1 MPSALNIM
9 AVNAGSNRSVH
20 HVSVMVVAFL
30 AIAVLCV
37 VLLLEKIHAQQSTT
51 ARLVQQPDLVLG
63 IGHSMKVNAVALGL
77 DDRLLASASAD
88 NTIGLW
94 DVPSGRELRALSGH
108 KGWVKCVRFSPDG
121 RLLASGSND
130 KTIKIWDVAR
140 GNEIH
145 TLEGHTAPVESIAFS
160 ADGHLLASG
169 SADNSAK
176 LWDLTTARESNT
188 LRGHSGWVTAVAFSG
203 DGNWLATGSK
213 DTTVRLWEVATG
225 REARVLKGHVDR
237 INAVTFSPNAEW
249 IASASSDGTIKIW
262 KTESGQETR
271 SLSSA
276 AGAEIAVAFSGDGQS
291 VMSVTSNR
299 TVKVWNIGTGREVRT
314 AGNPASLDFVESVAF
329 AADTQSFISSADK
342 SVELYDSTSA
352 KKIRSFDS
360 RAAGF
365 YALAFSANARWF
377 ASAGK
382 DKTIRLWDTMTGRQL
397 PALVGHTGYVTSLVF
412 SKDGGWLASGSIDQT
427 IRVWDTST
435 GRETRK
441 LTGHDEAV
449 NSLALS
455 PDNQWLASGGYDKS
469 IRIWNPQSGE
479 EIHRLSGHTGE
490 VTAIAFSADGK
501 WLASASVDKTIRVWS
516 TTTWAESRVLT
527 ATSPVTAIVFSPDSK
542 WLAASGNDVTFKLFD
557 VATWRETGAVPGTSS
572 QVHAL
577 AFSPDGRWLATASA
591 DGAVRIWDPAS
602 AAPLHVLTGHSDSVN
617 TVAFS
622 ADGKWLLSSGEDASI
637 LLWEATSGQKTATL
651 AALRESDDWLVVTPD
666 GLFDG
671 SPTAWSQILWRF
683 GGNTFNHL
691 PVEVFF
697 SEFYYPGL
705 LAEILNGKRPHAP
718 LDISRKDR
726 RQPQI
731 DLKLAASVNENEVT
745 ARTVSIKINVTEA
758 RTGDQKEGS
767 GVRDVRLF
775 RNASLV
781 KAWRGDVQLN
791 ADGGAVLEAQVPI
804 VAGKNVITA
813 YAFNRDNIKSADAE
827 LSLVGSKELKRGG
840 TAYIFVAGVNQYA
853 NSSFNLRYAVAD
865 AGDFGEELQRAQM
878 RIGNFTDIQVI
889 PLLDRAVTKAN
900 FIYGLQRLSQGEGA
914 AAPVGV
920 PDILKK
926 LKTAQPEDAVVI
938 YFAGHGVATPDG
950 RFYLIP
956 HDLGYDGPRTQLDG
970 TSLRNIL
977 DHSISDRE
985 LEQALENIDAGQLLL
1000 VIDACNS
1007 GQALESEEKRRGPMN
1022 SKGLAQLA
1030 YEKGMYVLT
1039 AAQSYQ
1045 AALEQRRLGHGYL
1058 TYALVEEG
1066 LKTPAADARPKDGQV
1081 ELSEWLD
1088 YAVARV
1094 PLMQAGTAKD
1104 AQGRILEQED
1114 DSKKKT
1120 RDVQRPRVF
1129 YRSNAEARQMIIAR
1143 P

>member
-1 MPSALNIM
+1 M
-9 AVNAGSNRSVH
+9 AVNTRSNHPDH
-20 HVSVMVVAFL
+20 HGPLMVMACLAVA
-30 AIAVLCV
+30 ALCV
-37 VLLLEKIHAQQSTT
+37 VPLLEKIHAQSTS

-77 DDRLLASASAD
+77 NDRLLASASAD

-94 DVPSGRELRALSGH
+94 DVSSGRELRALSGH
-108 KGWVKCVRFSPDG
+108 KGWVKCVAFSPDG

-130 KTIKIWDVAR
+130 KTIKIWDVAT
-140 GNEIH
+140 GNGIH

-160 ADGHLLASG
+160 AAGHLMASG
-169 SADNSAK
+169 SADNSVK
-176 LWDLTTARESNT
+176 LWDLTTAREANT
-188 LRGHSGWVTAVAFSG
+188 FRGHTGWVTAVTFSR
-203 DGNWLATGSK
+203 DGKWLATGSK
-213 DTTVRLWEVATG
+213 DATVRLWEVATG
-225 REARVLKGHVDR
+225 REARVLKGHTDR
-237 INAVTFSPNAEW
+237 INAVAFSPNAEW
-249 IASASSDGTIKIW
+249 IASASSDGTVKIW
-262 KTESGQETR
+262 KTESGKEPR

-276 AGAEIAVAFSGDGQS
+276 AGPEIAVAFSGDGQS
-291 VMSVTSNR
+291 VLSVSSNR
-299 TVKVWNIGTGREVRT
+299 TVKVWSVATGREVRT
-314 AGNPASLDFVESVAF
+314 AGNAASLDFVESIAF
-329 AADTQSFISSADK
+329 ASDGQSFVSSADK
-342 SVELYDSTSA
+342 SVELYDTSA
-352 KKIRSFDS
+352 KKIRAFDS

-412 SKDGGWLASGSIDQT
+412 SKDGAWLASGSIDQT
-427 IRVWDTST
+427 VRVWDTST

-449 NSLALS
+449 NALALS

-469 IRIWNPQSGE
+469 IRIWDPKSGVQ
-479 EIHRLSGHTGE
+479 IRRLSGHSGE

-501 WLASASVDKTIRVWS
+501 WLVSGSVDKTIRVWN
-516 TTTWAESRVLT
+516 TTTWAEPRVLT
-527 ATSPVTAIVFSPDSK
+527 TASPVTAIVFSPDNK
-542 WLAASGNDVTFKLFD
+542 WLAAAGNEVAFKLFD
-557 VATWRETGAVPGTSS
+557 VATWQETGVGHSTST

-577 AFSPDGRWLATASA
+577 AFSPDSRWLATASA
-591 DGAVRIWDPAS
+591 EGAVRIWDPGS
-602 AAPLHVLTGHSDSVN
+602 AEPLHVLTGHSDSVN

-622 ADGKWLLSSGEDASI
+622 ADGKWLLSGGEDASI
-637 LLWEATSGQKTATL
+637 LVWEAASGQKTATL
-651 AALRESDDWLVVTPD
+651 ASLRESDDWLVVTPD

-671 SPTAWSQILWRF
+671 SPAAWSQILWRF

-705 LAEILNGKRPHAP
+705 LAEILSGKRPQAP
-718 LDISRKDR
+718 LDISQKDR
-726 RQPQI
+726 RQPQVG
-731 DLKLAASVNENEVT
+731 LGLAASVNENDVT
-745 ARTVSIKINVTEA
+745 TRTLTIKINIAEA
-758 RTGDQKEGS
+758 RADSDQKGGS

-781 KAWRGDVQLN
+781 RAWRGDVQLN
-791 ADGGAVLEAQVPI
+791 ADGRAVLEAQVPI
-804 VAGKNVITA
+804 VAGQNLITA
-813 YAFNRDNIKSADAE
+813 YAFNRDNIKSVDAE
-827 LSLVGSKELKRGG
+827 LSLTGSKELKRGG

-853 NSSFNLRYAVAD
+853 NSSFNLRYAVSD
-865 AGDFGEELQRAQM
+865 AGDFGQELGRAQL
-878 RIGNFTDIQVI
+878 RLGNFTDIQVI
-889 PLLDRAVTKAN
+889 PLLDRSVTKAN
-900 FIYGLQRLSQGEGA
+900 FIYALQRLSLGA
-914 AAPVGV
+914 AAKAPVGS
-920 PDILKK
+920 PDVLQM

-956 HDLGYDGPRTQLDG
+956 HDLGYDGPRTQLDAA
-970 TSLRNIL
+970 SLRGIL

-985 LEQALENIDAGQLLL
+985 LEQALESIDAGQLVL

-1030 YEKGMYVLT
+1030 YEKGMYILT

-1094 PLMQAGTAKD
+1094 PLMQAGTATD
-1104 AQGRILEQED
+1104 AQGRTLEQEED
-1114 DSKKKT
+1114 VKKKT

-1129 YRSNAEARQMIIAR
+1129 YRSNTEARQMIIAR

>member
-1 MPSALNIM
+1 
-9 AVNAGSNRSVH
+9 
-20 HVSVMVVAFL
+20 
-30 AIAVLCV
+30 
-37 VLLLEKIHAQQSTT
+37 
-51 ARLVQQPDLVLG
+51 
-63 IGHSMKVNAVALGL
+63 MKVDAVALGL
-77 DDRLLASASAD
+77 NDSLLASASAD
-88 NTIGLW
+88 NTVGLW
-94 DVPSGRELRALSGH
+94 DVASGRELRALSGH
-108 KGWVKCVRFSPDG
+108 KGWVKCVAFSPDG
-121 RLLASGSND
+121 RLVASGSND
-130 KTIKIWDVAR
+130 KTIKIWDVAS
-140 GNEIH
+140 GKELH
-145 TLEGHTAPVESIAFS
+145 SLEGHAAPVESIAFS
-160 ADGHLLASG
+160 ADGRWLASG
-169 SADNSAK
+169 SADNSVK
-176 LWDLTTARESNT
+176 LWDLTTARETNT
-188 LRGHSGWVTAVAFSG
+188 LRGHSGWVTAVTFSG
-203 DGNWLATGSK
+203 DGKWLVTGSK
-213 DTTVRLWEVATG
+213 DNTLRLWEVATG
-225 REARVLKGHVDR
+225 RETRLLKGHTDR
-237 INAVTFSPNAEW
+237 INAIAFSPNAEW
-249 IASASSDGTIKIW
+249 IASASGDGTIKLW
-262 KTESGQETR
+262 KTENGKETR
-271 SLSSA
+271 SLLSG
-276 AGAEIAVAFSGDGQS
+276 AGPEIAVAFSRDGQS
-291 VMSVTSNR
+291 VFSASSNR
-299 TVKVWNIGTGREVRT
+299 TLKVWNVASGREVRT
-314 AGNPASLDFVESVAF
+314 SGNPASLDFVESIAF
-329 AADTQSFISSADK
+329 ASDAQSFVASADK

-352 KKIRSFDS
+352 QEIRAFES

-412 SKDGGWLASGSIDQT
+412 SKDGAWVASGSIDQT

-449 NSLALS
+449 NALAIS
-455 PDNQWLASGGYDKS
+455 PDNQSLASAGYDKS
-469 IRIWNPQSGE
+469 IRIWNPQTGA
-479 EIHRLSGHTGE
+479 EIRRLSGHTGE
-490 VTAIAFSADGK
+490 VTTIAFSADGK
-501 WLASASVDKTIRVWS
+501 WLASGSVDKTIRVWS
-516 TTTWAESRVLT
+516 TTTWTEPRVLI
-527 ATSPVTAIVFSPDSK
+527 ADSPVTALVFSPDNK
-542 WLAASGNDVTFKLFD
+542 WLAASGKDSAFKLFD
-557 VATWRETGAVPGTSS
+557 VATWQENGPARSTSAE
-572 QVHAL
+572 VRAL
-577 AFSPDGRWLATASA
+577 AFSPDSRWLATASA
-591 DGAVRIWDPAS
+591 DGAVRVWDPAS
-602 AAPLHVLTGHSDSVN
+602 ASPARVLTGHSDSVN

-637 LLWEATSGQKTATL
+637 LLWEAASGQKVATL
-651 AALRESDDWLVVTPD
+651 AALRDSDDWLVVTPD

-705 LAEILNGKRPHAP
+705 LAEILGGKRPQAP
-718 LDISRKDR
+718 LDISQKDR

-731 DLKLAASVNENEVT
+731 GLTFAAPVTENEVT
-745 ARTVSIKINVTEA
+745 TRTVTIKLKVAEA
-758 RTGDQKEGS
+758 RAGNDQKAGS

-775 RNASLV
+775 RNSSLV

-791 ADGGAVLEAQVPI
+791 DDGTAVLEAQVPI
-804 VAGKNVITA
+804 VAGPNLITA
-813 YAFNRDNIKSADAE
+813 YAFNRDNIKSVDTG
-827 LSLVGSKELKRGG
+827 LSLMGSRGLKRGG

-853 NSSFNLRYAVAD
+853 NSSFNLRYAVSD
-865 AGDFGEELQRAQM
+865 AGDFGDELQRAQL
-878 RIGNFTDIQVI
+878 RLGNFTDIQVI
-889 PLLDRAVTKAN
+889 PLLDSVVTKAN
-900 FIYGLQRLSQGEGA
+900 FIYGLQRLSQGEA
-914 AAPVGV
+914 ATAPAGS
-920 PDILKK
+920 PDALKK

-956 HDLGYDGPRTQLDG
+956 HDLGYDGPRTQLDAA
-970 TSLRNIL
+970 SLRSIL

-985 LEQALENIDAGQLLL
+985 LEQALENIDAGQLVL

-1030 YEKGMYVLT
+1030 YEKGMYILT

-1094 PLMQAGTAKD
+1094 PLMQAGTATD

-1114 DSKKKT
+1114 ESLSKKKT

-1129 YRSNAEARQMIIAR
+1129 YRSSTEARQMIIAR

>member
-1 MPSALNIM
+1 
-9 AVNAGSNRSVH
+9 
-20 HVSVMVVAFL
+20 MVVVCL
-30 AIAVLCV
+30 AVAALCV
-37 VLLLEKIHAQQSTT
+37 VSVLEKTHAHQSAS
-51 ARLVQQPDLVLG
+51 ARLAQPPDLVLG

-94 DVPSGRELRALSGH
+94 DVASGRELRALSGH
-108 KGWVKCVRFSPDG
+108 KGWVKCVAFSPDG

-130 KTIKIWDVAR
+130 KTIRIWDVAT
-140 GNEIH
+140 GKETH
-145 TLEGHTAPVESIAFS
+145 VLEGHTAPVESIAFS
-160 ADGHLLASG
+160 ADGRWLASG
-169 SADNSAK
+169 SADNSVK
-176 LWDLTTARESNT
+176 LWDLTTGREANT
-188 LRGHSGWVTAVAFSG
+188 VRGHSGWVTAVNFSR
-203 DGNWLATGSK
+203 DGKWLVTGSK
-213 DTTVRLWEVATG
+213 DTTVRLWDAATG
-225 REARVLKGHVDR
+225 REARILKGHTDR
-237 INAVTFSPNAEW
+237 INAVAFSPNAEW
-249 IASASSDGTIKIW
+249 IASASSDGTVRIW
-262 KTESGQETR
+262 KSDTGKETR
-271 SLSSA
+271 SLSSP
-276 AGAEIAVAFSGDGQS
+276 AGPEIAVAFTGDGQS
-291 VMSVTSNR
+291 VLSVSSNR
-299 TVKVWNIGTGREVRT
+299 TVKVWNVATGSEVRT

-329 AADTQSFISSADK
+329 ASDAQSFVSSADK
-342 SVELYDSTSA
+342 SAELYDSTSA

-365 YALAFSANARWF
+365 YTVAFSANARWF

-382 DKTIRLWDTMTGRQL
+382 DKTIRLWDTTTGRQL

-412 SKDGGWLASGSIDQT
+412 SKDGAWMASGSIDRT

-449 NSLALS
+449 NALALS
-455 PDNQWLASGGYDKS
+455 PDNQLLASASYDKS
-469 IRIWNPQSGE
+469 IRIWNPQSGAQ
-479 EIHRLSGHTGE
+479 IRALSGHAGE

-501 WLASASVDKTIRVWS
+501 WLASGSVDKTIRVWS
-516 TTTWAESRVLT
+516 TETWAEPRVLT
-527 ATSPVTAIVFSPDSK
+527 AASSVTAIAFSPDNK
-542 WLAASGNDVTFKLFD
+542 WLAASGSNFKLFD
-557 VATWRETGAVPGTSS
+557 VTTWQETGAVQSTST

-577 AFSPDGRWLATASA
+577 AFSPDSRWLATASA
-591 DGAVRIWDPAS
+591 DGAVRIWDPSSAS
-602 AAPLHVLTGHSDSVN
+602 PPRVLTGHSDSVN

-637 LLWEATSGQKTATL
+637 LLWEAASGQKTATL

-671 SPTAWSQILWRF
+671 SPAAWSQILWRF

-705 LAEILNGKRPHAP
+705 LAEILSGKRPQAP
-718 LDISRKDR
+718 LDISQKDR
-726 RQPQI
+726 RQPQVG
-731 DLKLAASVNENEVT
+731 LALPAAVNENEVT
-745 ARTVSIKINVTEA
+745 TRTVTVKINVAEA
-758 RTGDQKEGS
+758 RRGNDQKAG
-767 GVRDVRLF
+767 GVRDVRRLF

-781 KAWRGDVQLN
+781 KAWRGDVHLN
-791 ADGGAVLEAQVPI
+791 ADGSAVLEAQVPI
-804 VAGKNVITA
+804 VAGRNLITA
-813 YAFNRDNIKSADAE
+813 YAFNRDNIKSVDAE
-827 LSLVGSKELKRGG
+827 FSLTGSKELKRSG

-853 NSSFNLRYAVAD
+853 NSSFNLRYAVSD
-865 AGDFGEELQRAQM
+865 AGDFGAELQRAQL

-889 PLLDRAVTKAN
+889 PLLDRSVTKAN
-900 FIYGLQRLSQGEGA
+900 FIYALQRLSQGDA
-914 AAPVGV
+914 AKAPAGS
-920 PDILKK
+920 PDVLQMLKI
-926 LKTAQPEDAVVI
+926 AQPEDAVVI

-956 HDLGYDGPRTQLDG
+956 HDLGYDGPRTQLDAAN
-970 TSLRNIL
+970 LRGIL
-977 DHSISDRE
+977 EHSISDRE
-985 LEQALENIDAGQLLL
+985 LEQALENIDAGQLVL

-1030 YEKGMYVLT
+1030 YEKGMYILT

-1081 ELSEWLD
+1081 ELGEWLD

-1094 PLMQAGTAKD
+1094 PLMQAGTATD
-1104 AQGRILEQED
+1104 AQGRILEQEED
-1114 DSKKKT
+1114 AKKKT

-1129 YRSNAEARQMIIAR
+1129 YRSNTDARQMIIAR

>member
-1 MPSALNIM
+1 M
-9 AVNAGSNRSVH
+9 ANPKSNHRTNFISLMVRACLSV
-20 HVSVMVVAFL
+20 
-30 AIAVLCV
+30 AVLCIV
-37 VLLLEKIHAQQSTT
+37 PVLEHVHAQQPTS
-51 ARLVQQPDLVLG
+51 APSAQQPDLVLG
-63 IGHSMKVNAVALGL
+63 LGHSMKVNAVALGL
-77 DDRLLASASAD
+77 NDSLLASASAD

-94 DVPSGRELRALSGH
+94 DVSSGRELRALSGH
-108 KGWVKCVRFSPDG
+108 KGWVKCVAFSPDG

-130 KTIKIWDVAR
+130 KTIKIWDVAT
-140 GNEIH
+140 GAE
-145 TLEGHTAPVESIAFS
+145 LLSLAGHTAPIESIAFS
-160 ADGHLLASG
+160 GDGHLLASG
-169 SADNSAK
+169 GADNSVK
-176 LWDLTTARESNT
+176 LWDVTTGREASA
-188 LRGHSGWVTAVAFSG
+188 LRGHSGWVTAVAFSN
-203 DGNWLATGSK
+203 DGKWVATGSM

-225 REARVLKGHVDR
+225 RELRVMKGHADR
-237 INAVTFSPNAEW
+237 INALAFSPDGEW
-249 IASASSDGTIKIW
+249 IASASSDWTTRLW
-262 KTESGQETR
+262 KAQSGKETR
-271 SLSSA
+271 SLRSA
-276 AGAEIAVAFSGDGQS
+276 TKSEIAVAFSGDGRS
-291 VMSVTSNR
+291 VLSVSSNR
-299 TVKVWNIGTGREVRT
+299 TVKVWEVATGREVRT
-314 AGNPASLDFVESVAF
+314 AGNPANLDFVQSVAF
-329 AADTQSFISSADK
+329 ASDRRSFVSSADT
-342 SVELYDSTSA
+342 SVELYDINSA
-352 KKIRSFDS
+352 KKIRAFDS
-360 RAAGF
+360 HAGGF

-412 SKDGGWLASGSIDQT
+412 SKDGAWLASGSIDKT

-435 GRETRK
+435 GRVTRR
-441 LTGHDEAV
+441 LDGHDEAV
-449 NSLALS
+449 NALALS
-455 PDNQWLASGGYDKS
+455 PDNRWLASGSYDQS
-469 IRIWNPQSGE
+469 IRIWDLQSGTQAR
-479 EIHRLSGHTGE
+479 RLTGHSGE

-501 WLASASVDKTIRVWS
+501 WLASGSVDKTIRVWN
-516 TTTWAESRVLT
+516 TTTWAEPHVMS
-527 ATSPVTAIVFSPDSK
+527 AAGPVNALVFSPDNK
-542 WLAASGNDVTFKLFD
+542 WLAVTGADVAFKLFD
-557 VATWRETGAVPGTSS
+557 VATWQETKAAQSNSS

-577 AFSPDGRWLATASA
+577 AFSPDGRWLATASG

-602 AAPLHVLTGHSDSVN
+602 ASALQVLTGHSDSVN
-617 TVAFS
+617 ALAFS
-622 ADGKWLLSSGEDASI
+622 ADGKWLLSCGEDATI
-637 LLWEATSGQKTATL
+637 LLWEAASGQKIATL

-671 SPTAWSQILWRF
+671 SPSAWSQILWRF
-683 GGNTFNHL
+683 GGNSFNHL

-705 LAEILNGKRPHAP
+705 LAEILNGKGPHAP

-731 DLKLAASVNENEVT
+731 DLTLAASVTENEVT
-745 ARTVSIKINVTEA
+745 ARTVSIKINVAEA
-758 RTGDQKEGS
+758 RTGSDQKEGS

-781 KAWRGDVQLN
+781 KAWRGDLKLN
-791 ADGGAVLEAQVPI
+791 ADGGVVLEAQVPI

-853 NSSFNLRYAVAD
+853 NSSFNLRYAVSD
-865 AGDFGEELQRAQM
+865 AGDFGEELQRAQL

-914 AAPVGV
+914 AAPLGV

-970 TSLRNIL
+970 TSLRSIL

-985 LEQALENIDAGQLLL
+985 LEQALENIDAGQLVL

-1030 YEKGMYVLT
+1030 YEKGMYILT

-1066 LKTPAADARPKDGQV
+1066 LKTSAADARPKDGQV
-1081 ELSEWLD
+1081 ELNEWLD

-1094 PLMQAGTAKD
+1094 PLMQAGTATD

-1129 YRSNAEARQMIIAR
+1129 YRSNTEARQMIIAR

>member
-1 MPSALNIM
+1 M
-9 AVNAGSNRSVH
+9 AVNPKSNHPADIVSLMVLTCFAAGI
-20 HVSVMVVAFL
+20 L
-30 AIAVLCV
+30 CIAP
-37 VLLLEKIHAQQSTT
+37 LLGKIHAQQSR
-51 ARLVQQPDLVLG
+51 APLVQQPDLVLG

-77 DDRLLASASAD
+77 NDRLMASASAD

-94 DVPSGRELRALSGH
+94 DVSSGRELRALSGH
-108 KGWVKCVRFSPDG
+108 KGWVKCVGFSPDG

-130 KTIKIWDVAR
+130 KTIKIWDVAT
-140 GNEIH
+140 GTELH
-145 TLEGHTAPVESIAFS
+145 SLEGHTAPIESIAFS
-160 ADGHLLASG
+160 ADGRLIASG
-169 SADNSAK
+169 GADNSVK
-176 LWDLTTARESNT
+176 LWDVTTGREANA

-203 DGNWLATGSK
+203 DGKWLATGSM

-225 REARVLKGHVDR
+225 RELRVMKGHTDR
-237 INAVTFSPNAEW
+237 INALAFSPNADW
-249 IASASSDGTIKIW
+249 LASGSSDTTTKLW
-262 KTESGQETR
+262 KTESGKEAR
-271 SLSSA
+271 SLGSG
-276 AGAEIAVAFSGDGQS
+276 AGSEIAVAFSGDSRS
-291 VMSVTSNR
+291 VLSVSSNR
-299 TVKVWNIGTGREVRT
+299 TVKVWDVATGREVHT
-314 AGNPASLDFVESVAF
+314 VGNPASLDFVESVAF
-329 AADTQSFISSADK
+329 SSDRQSFASSADK
-342 SVELYDSTSA
+342 SVELYDSSSA
-352 KKIRSFDS
+352 KKIRTFDS

-365 YALAFSANARWF
+365 YALSFSANARWF
-377 ASAGK
+377 AAAGK

-412 SKDGGWLASGSIDQT
+412 SKDGAWLASGSIDRT

-435 GRETRK
+435 GRVTRK
-441 LTGHDEAV
+441 LAGHDEAV
-449 NSLALS
+449 NALALS
-455 PDNQWLASGGYDKS
+455 PDNRWLASGSYDRS
-469 IRIWNPQSGE
+469 VRIWDLQSGAQT
-479 EIHRLSGHTGE
+479 RMLTGHSGE
-490 VTAIAFSADGK
+490 VTATAFSADGK
-501 WLASASVDKTIRVWS
+501 WLASGSVDKTIRVWS
-516 TTTWAESRVLT
+516 TTSWAEPRVL
-527 ATSPVTAIVFSPDSK
+527 SGVGPVNALIFSPDNK
-542 WLAASGNDVTFKLFD
+542 WLAATGNDVAFKLFD
-557 VATWRETGAVPGTSS
+557 VATWQETRAVQSNSS

-577 AFSPDGRWLATASA
+577 AFSPDSRRLATASS
-591 DGAVRIWDPAS
+591 DGGVRIWDPAS
-602 AAPLHVLTGHSDSVN
+602 ASPLHVLTGHSDSVN
-617 TVAFS
+617 ALAFS

-637 LLWEATSGQKTATL
+637 LLWEAASGQKMATL

-671 SPTAWSQILWRF
+671 SPSAWSQILWRF

-705 LAEILNGKRPHAP
+705 LAEILSGKRPHAP
-718 LDISRKDR
+718 LDISQKDR

-731 DLKLAASVNENEVT
+731 DLTLPASVNENEVT
-745 ARTVSIKINVTEA
+745 ARTVSIKINVAEA
-758 RTGDQKEGS
+758 RTGSEQKGGS

-791 ADGGAVLEAQVPI
+791 ADGLAVLEVQVPI

-853 NSSFNLRYAVAD
+853 NSSFNLRYAVSD
-865 AGDFGEELQRAQM
+865 AGDFGEELQRAQL

-900 FIYGLQRLSQGEGA
+900 FIYGLQRLSLGEA
-914 AAPVGV
+914 APAPVGV

-970 TSLRNIL
+970 TSLRSIL

-985 LEQALENIDAGQLLL
+985 LEQALENIDAGQLVL

-1030 YEKGMYVLT
+1030 YEKGMYILT

-1094 PLMQAGTAKD
+1094 PLMQAGTATD

-1129 YRSNAEARQMIIAR
+1129 YRSNTEARQMIIAR

>member
-1 MPSALNIM
+1 ME
-9 AVNAGSNRSVH
+9 VNSRSNHPAH
-20 HVSVMVVAFL
+20 HVALILL
-30 AIAVLCV
+30 ACLAVAVLCV
-37 VLLLEKIHAQQSTT
+37 VPLLERIHAQQSTS
-51 ARLVQQPDLVLG
+51 AGLVQQPDLVLG

-77 DDRLLASASAD
+77 NDSLLASASAD

-94 DVPSGRELRALSGH
+94 DVASGRELRALSGH
-108 KGWVKCVRFSPDG
+108 KGWVKCVAFSPDG

-130 KTIKIWDVAR
+130 KTIRIWDVAT
-140 GNEIH
+140 GKETH
-145 TLEGHTAPVESIAFS
+145 TLAGHTAPVESIAFS
-160 ADGHLLASG
+160 ADGHWLASA
-169 SADNSAK
+169 SADNSVK
-176 LWDLTTARESNT
+176 IWDLTTAREANT
-188 LRGHSGWVTAVAFSG
+188 VRGHSGWVTAVTFSR
-203 DGNWLATGSK
+203 DGKWLATGSK
-213 DTTVRLWEVATG
+213 DTTVRLWDMATG
-225 REARVLKGHVDR
+225 REARVLKGHTDR
-237 INAVTFSPNAEW
+237 INAVAFSPNAEW
-249 IASASSDGTIKIW
+249 LTSASSDGTIKIW
-262 KTESGQETR
+262 KIETGKETR

-276 AGAEIAVAFSGDGQS
+276 AGPEIAVTFTGDGQS
-291 VMSVTSNR
+291 VLSVTSNR
-299 TVKVWNIGTGREVRT
+299 TVKVWNVATGREVST
-314 AGNPASLDFVESVAF
+314 AGNPASLDFVESIAF
-329 AADTQSFISSADK
+329 ASDAQSFVSSADK
-342 SVELYDSTSA
+342 SVELYETASA
-352 KKIRSFDS
+352 KKIRGFDS
-360 RAAGF
+360 RAAGL
-365 YALAFSANARWF
+365 YTLAFSANARWF

-382 DKTIRLWDTMTGRQL
+382 DKTIRLWDTTTGRQL

-412 SKDGGWLASGSIDQT
+412 SKDGAWLASGSIDRT

-441 LTGHDEAV
+441 LIGHEEAV
-449 NSLALS
+449 NALALS
-455 PDNQWLASGGYDKS
+455 PDNKWLASAGYDKS
-469 IRIWNPQSGE
+469 IRIWNSQTGAQV
-479 EIHRLSGHTGE
+479 RALSGHTGE
-490 VTAIAFSADGK
+490 VTAIAFSADGN
-501 WLASASVDKTIRVWS
+501 WLASGSVDKTIHVWN
-516 TTTWAESRVLT
+516 TTTWAEPRILT
-527 ATSPVTAIVFSPDSK
+527 AASSVTAIVFSPDNK
-542 WLAASGNDVTFKLFD
+542 WLAASGSDINFKLFD
-557 VATWRETGAVPGTSS
+557 VATWQETGAAPSNST

-577 AFSPDGRWLATASA
+577 AFSPDSRWLATASA

-602 AAPLHVLTGHSDSVN
+602 ASPLRALTGHSDSVN

-637 LLWEATSGQKTATL
+637 LLWDAASGQKAATL

-705 LAEILNGKRPHAP
+705 LAEILSGKRPQAP
-718 LDISRKDR
+718 LDISQKDR
-726 RQPQI
+726 RQPQVG
-731 DLKLAASVNENEVT
+731 LALAAAINENEVT
-745 ARTVSIKINVTEA
+745 TRTVTIKINLAEA
-758 RTGDQKEGS
+758 RAGNDQKAGG

-781 KAWRGDVQLN
+781 KAWRGDVHLN
-791 ADGGAVLEAQVPI
+791 ADGSAVLEAQVPI
-804 VAGKNVITA
+804 VAGKNLITA
-813 YAFNRDNIKSADAE
+813 YAFNRDNIKSVDAE
-827 LSLVGSKELKRGG
+827 FSLVGSKELKRSG

-853 NSSFNLRYAVAD
+853 NASFNLRYAVSD
-865 AGDFGEELQRAQM
+865 AGDFGAELQRAQL

-889 PLLDRAVTKAN
+889 PLLDRSVTKAN
-900 FIYGLQRLSQGEGA
+900 FIYALQRLSQGDA
-914 AAPVGV
+914 AKPPVGSPEV
-920 PDILKK
+920 LQM

-956 HDLGYDGPRTQLDG
+956 HDLGYDGPRTQLDAA
-970 TSLRNIL
+970 SLRGIL

-985 LEQALENIDAGQLLL
+985 LEQALENIDAGQLVL

-1030 YEKGMYVLT
+1030 YEKGMFILT

-1094 PLMQAGTAKD
+1094 PLMQAGTATD
-1104 AQGRILEQED
+1104 AQGRILEQEE

-1129 YRSNAEARQMIIAR
+1129 YRSHTDGRLMIIAR